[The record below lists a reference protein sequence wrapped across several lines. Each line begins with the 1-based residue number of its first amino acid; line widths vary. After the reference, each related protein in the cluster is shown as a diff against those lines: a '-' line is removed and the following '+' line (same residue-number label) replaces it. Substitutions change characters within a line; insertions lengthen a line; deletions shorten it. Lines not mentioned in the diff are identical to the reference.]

1 MFNQRN
7 QKEGERID
15 NFVSELK
22 RLSLTCEFG
31 DLKDSLI
38 RDRIVGG
45 VLSDELR
52 GELLKKPDLTLQ
64 SAHDYC
70 RTFEAAEQQ
79 KFKFHVPT
87 SAGTERSSGIQF
99 VRKSNGQGKATARWC
114 KFCGYKHPF
123 TQPNKCPAFG
133 KKCMKCRKEGHFA
146 QVCKEIAKKGSQ
158 VDTVEQ
164 DNCFD
169 EDCQGKSEDV
179 HTYFGS
185 VELGTVSDNRK
196 RNKSLIT
203 LKIAGRD
210 IRIKADTGAEA
221 TVIPY
226 NLYTKL
232 TKKPLQ
238 KIHQPL
244 KGWLAKKPIHPKGS
258 VSLPT
263 QYKNRKLDVLYLVVE
278 GDFTPLLGCDA
289 CLDLEVIKFM
299 NLQLIDTPEPHVV
312 NPETSRQDEDKSIFK
327 TDPVLRE
334 YQDCFSD
341 KPGKLPTE
349 VHLEID
355 PSVPPVV
362 HPPRKMPIA
371 LLEPAQ
377 EKLKEMEEDGIIVK
391 VEEHTPWVSSML
403 VVDKRKAK
411 GRDMNI
417 PPSKDDIRICID
429 PRDLNKA
436 LKRPHYPMVTVEEV
450 ATRLSGTTGFTSLD
464 ACSGYWQLQ
473 VDDESSK
480 LLTFNT
486 PWGRYRF
493 TRLPFGISP
502 APEIY
507 QREMDRLFEGVP
519 VQIIVDY
526 FLIHGEDQRDT
537 DQKLRAVLDK
547 SREVGLKFNP
557 HKVKLRVPEVN
568 YVGHIFSSEGL
579 KPDPF
584 FVGFLLVPVFC
595 WFSSLLREVFLRVLR
610 FSPLLKNQHFQIPIR
625 SGIRG
630 PQVCQ

>member
-1 MFNQRN
+1 
-7 QKEGERID
+7 
-15 NFVSELK
+15 
-22 RLSLTCEFG
+22 
-31 DLKDSLI
+31 
-38 RDRIVGG
+38 
-45 VLSDELR
+45 
-52 GELLKKPDLTLQ
+52 
-64 SAHDYC
+64 
-70 RTFEAAEQQ
+70 
-79 KFKFHVPT
+79 
-87 SAGTERSSGIQF
+87 
-99 VRKSNGQGKATARWC
+99 
-114 KFCGYKHPF
+114 
-123 TQPNKCPAFG
+123 
-133 KKCMKCRKEGHFA
+133 
-146 QVCKEIAKKGSQ
+146 
-158 VDTVEQ
+158 
-164 DNCFD
+164 
-169 EDCQGKSEDV
+169 
-179 HTYFGS
+179 
-185 VELGTVSDNRK
+185 
-196 RNKSLIT
+196 
-203 LKIAGRD
+203 
-210 IRIKADTGAEA
+210 
-221 TVIPY
+221 
-226 NLYTKL
+226 
-232 TKKPLQ
+232 
-238 KIHQPL
+238 
-244 KGWLAKKPIHPKGS
+244 
-258 VSLPT
+258 
-263 QYKNRKLDVLYLVVE
+263 
-278 GDFTPLLGCDA
+278 
-289 CLDLEVIKFM
+289 M

-334 YQDCFSD
+334 YQDYFSD

-362 HPPRKMPIA
+362 HPRRKMPIA

-417 PPSKDDIRICID
+417 PPSKDDVRICID

-450 ATRLSGTTGFTSLD
+450 ATRLSGATSFTSLD

-480 LLTFNT
+480 RLTFNT

-507 QREMDRLFEGVP
+507 QREMDRVFEGVP
-519 VQIIVDY
+519 VQIIVDD
-526 FLIHGEDQRDT
+526 FLIHGEDQRDM

-579 KPDPF
+579 KPDPEKIRAINQMPPPTDKE
-584 FVGFLLVPVFC
+584 G
-595 WFSSLLREVFLRVLR
+595 VLR
-610 FSPLLKNQHFQIPIR
+610 FLGTINYLDKFIEHKSDLQGPISQLTQKDAAFVWEKPQQEAFDRLKSVITTAPVLAYFDNSKETVLNVDASSTGLGAVIMQDGKPVAFSSKSLTTSERRYANIERELLAIVWGAEKFHTYVYGRRIIVETDHKPLEPIFKKPLNAFRNQQQRESLHPHNIPGIPWQIVGTDLFEFAGHTYLLVTDFYSKYFEIELLHQKHQQPEEDVCKVWNPR
-625 SGIRG
+625 RG
-630 PQVCQ
+630 GQ

>member
-1 MFNQRN
+1 
-7 QKEGERID
+7 
-15 NFVSELK
+15 
-22 RLSLTCEFG
+22 
-31 DLKDSLI
+31 
-38 RDRIVGG
+38 
-45 VLSDELR
+45 
-52 GELLKKPDLTLQ
+52 
-64 SAHDYC
+64 
-70 RTFEAAEQQ
+70 
-79 KFKFHVPT
+79 
-87 SAGTERSSGIQF
+87 
-99 VRKSNGQGKATARWC
+99 
-114 KFCGYKHPF
+114 
-123 TQPNKCPAFG
+123 
-133 KKCMKCRKEGHFA
+133 MKCRKEGHFA

-164 DNCFD
+164 ENCFD

-203 LKIAGRD
+203 HKIAGRD
-210 IRIKADTGAEA
+210 VRIKADTGAEA

-417 PPSKDDIRICID
+417 PPSKDDVRICID

-436 LKRPHYPMVTVEEV
+436 LKRPHYPMFTVEEV
-450 ATRLSGTTGFTSLD
+450 ATRLSGATSFTSLD

-519 VQIIVDY
+519 VQIIVDD
-526 FLIHGEDQRDT
+526 FLIHGEDQRDM

-579 KPDPF
+579 KPDPEKIRAINQMPPPTDKE
-584 FVGFLLVPVFC
+584 G
-595 WFSSLLREVFLRVLR
+595 VLR
-610 FSPLLKNQHFQIPIR
+610 FLGTINYLDKFIEHKSDLQGPISQLTQKDAAFVWEKPQQEAFDRLKSVITTAPVLAYFDNSKETVLNVDASSTGLGAVIMQDGKPVAFSSKSLTTSERRYANIERELLAIV
-625 SGIRG
+625 RG
-630 PQVCQ
+630 AEKFHT